1 MCALQRSSGLR
12 SNRNY
17 LCLLGGRGFSEFG
30 DYFGEL
36 AMSWLI
42 YTATGSVLSLGVTW
56 LFFLIPRSVVRLW
69 GGVYVDRFNKR
80 SMMILTETT
89 RGVIFALLA
98 AAVLLGMS
106 SAPLV
111 YAVSFSVG
119 LIGAI
124 FDIVSQAVV
133 PALVDPA
140 GLLAANSYLTA
151 AFQVDS
157 ILGPAAAGF
166 AISALGVPSSLSI
179 DSLSFFVL
187 AIAVVMIRLPP
198 SSSVSSA
205 AGKWSL
211 EFKQG
216 WQYFKSR
223 SELVWLGAMI
233 AGVNFGLGG
242 FWYVYVLVF
251 AKDVLNAG
259 SFGFGAINS
268 ASAVGILAASTYI
281 GRRGLRRRRLSVV
294 LSMFILGVFVCVTSF
309 ASTLPEALVPVAI
322 FGTSIASVSVV
333 QSTYYQAT
341 VPKGLMGRVFGL
353 QQFLDYV
360 TIPAGIVFAIYAD
373 SVSGVRTGILLSGLV
388 VLAFAIVSVGARSLT
403 KLNPQPETT
412 SPPR

>member
-1 MCALQRSSGLR
+1 MCALQRSIRLR
-12 SNRNY
+12 SNHNF
-17 LCLLGGRGFSEFG
+17 LFLLGGRGFSEFG

-36 AMSWLI
+36 AISWLI
-42 YTATGSVLSLGVTW
+42 YTATGSVVSLGVTW

-80 SMMILTETT
+80 TMMILTETL
-89 RGVIFALLA
+89 RGAIFAVLA
-98 AAVLLGMS
+98 AAVILGWA

-133 PALVDPA
+133 PLLVEPV

-166 AISALGVPSSLSI
+166 TISAFGVPSSLSI
-179 DSLSFFVL
+179 DSISFFVL
-187 AIAVVMIRLPP
+187 VFALAMIRLPP
-198 SSSVSSA
+198 DSGVSGATS
-205 AGKWSL
+205 KWSL
-211 EFKQG
+211 EFKRG
-216 WQYFKSR
+216 WEYFKSR
-223 SELVWLGAMI
+223 SELVWLGAII

-251 AKDVLNAG
+251 AKSALNAG
-259 SFGFGAINS
+259 SLGFGAINS

-294 LSMFILGVFVCVTSF
+294 LSMFVLGFLLSLTSF
-309 ASTLPEALVPVAI
+309 AKTLPEALVTVAI
-322 FGTSIASVSVV
+322 FGTSIALVSVV

-360 TIPAGIVFAIYAD
+360 TIPAGIVFAIFVD

-388 VLAFAIVSVGARSLT
+388 VLGFAVVSVGARSLAR
-403 KLNPQPETT
+403 LNPAPETA
-412 SPPR
+412 SPPG